1 MLTVSR
7 KELNEKY
14 HIGKNC
20 WSTSHD
26 ELISFLRE
34 YMQIEEVKTSTG
46 RFSYNIYEEELPESI
61 PVFSKTRSSKKEKQK
76 DYEDFTIAAL
86 GAEYKP
92 NSQRKIARD
101 AIQSFGKIK
110 YQHRSPR
117 KVVNKFIK
125 EPFKKYGESNEK
137 YVWVDY
143 ETYKPLTEKQKILWL
158 TILKDEKID
167 ESAAANAFY
176 REQQGEDISEE
187 KGYYKKALEK
197 FIEKE
202 HTIPVKV
209 KEWRLKNQ
217 QTNSL

>member
-26 ELISFLRE
+26 ELLSFLNE
-34 YMQIEEVKTSTG
+34 YMRIEEVKTSTG
-46 RFSYNIYEEELPESI
+46 RFSYNIYEEELPKSI
-61 PVFSKTRSSKKEKQK
+61 PIFSKVRYSKKEKQK
-76 DYEDFTIAAL
+76 EYEEFTIAAL
-86 GAEYKP
+86 GTEYKP

-101 AIQSFGKIK
+101 AIQSFGKTK
-110 YQHRSPR
+110 YQHRSPEMIAKR
-117 KVVNKFIK
+117 YIK
-125 EPFKKYGESNEK
+125 KSFNKYGESNEK

-143 ETYKPLTEKQKILWL
+143 ETYKPLTEEQKILWL

-202 HTIPVKV
+202 HTIPVRV

-217 QTNSL
+217 DLA